1 MMGFSTALD
10 PNVHA
15 AGWLHA
21 TLGSANPAVL
31 LGSARGNALG
41 LTPSTESRH
50 YPPRRVAT
58 FTWDTASSGDLP
70 YYKYTSNVKQRLLT
84 DRHNPK
90 HDSSCVDIKQCGRLI
105 ASHRHFGCFII
116 SCSKYNHNV
125 AGRGPMACSISS

>member
-1 MMGFSTALD
+1 MSFWRAMD
-10 PNVHA
+10 PNVHV
-15 AGWLHA
+15 AGCLHA
-21 TLGSANPAVL
+21 TLVSANPAVL

-41 LTPSTESRH
+41 LTPSTVSRH

-84 DRHNPK
+84 DRHNHK
-90 HDSSCVDIKQCGRLI
+90 HDSSCVDIEQCGRLI

-116 SCSKYNHNV
+116 SCSKDNHNV